1 MLETRT
7 KRGLGM
13 LRRILLV
20 CGIASSVLYVAVDVL
35 GSLRYPGYRYT
46 EQQFSELTAAGS
58 PVRPLMIA
66 LSVIP
71 YTLLVAAFAVGVWI
85 SARPKRAGR
94 ITGAMLLGYAAFG
107 MVGGW
112 FTPMNTREALAAGER
127 GLRNAMHIPMT
138 AVMSLFM
145 LLAMGFGAT
154 LLGKRFRYY
163 SYATIAILVVFG
175 VLTSLQAGKMVANEP
190 TPWMGLTERIN
201 IYATML
207 WVAMLAIG
215 LLRAKETT

>member
-1 MLETRT
+1 MIR
-7 KRGLGM
+7 K
-13 LRRILLV
+13 ILLG
-20 CGIASSVLYVAVDVL
+20 CGIVSSVLYIAVDIL
-35 GSLRYPGYRYT
+35 GTLRYPGYRYT

-66 LSVIP
+66 LNVIP
-71 YTLLVAAFAVGVWI
+71 YTLLVVAFAMGVWT

-107 MVGGW
+107 MAGGAV
-112 FTPMNTREALAAGER
+112 FPMKPREALAAGE
-127 GLRNAMHIPMT
+127 GTLRNTMHIPATM
-138 AVMSLFM
+138 VMSLFI

-163 SYATIAILVVFG
+163 SYATIAILIVFG
-175 VLTSLQAGKMVANEP
+175 VLTSLQAGKMVADEL

-207 WVAMLAIG
+207 WVAVLAIG
-215 LLRAKETT
+215 LLRAQKPR

>member
-1 MLETRT
+1 MIR
-7 KRGLGM
+7 K
-13 LRRILLV
+13 ILLG
-20 CGIASSVLYVAVDVL
+20 CGIVSSVLYIAVDIL
-35 GSLRYPGYRYT
+35 GTLRYPGYRYT

-66 LSVIP
+66 LNVIP
-71 YTLLVAAFAVGVWI
+71 YTLLVVAFAMGVWT

-107 MVGGW
+107 MAGGAV
-112 FTPMNTREALAAGER
+112 FPMKPREALAAGE
-127 GLRNAMHIPMT
+127 GTLRNAMHIPATM
-138 AVMSLFM
+138 VMSLFI

-163 SYATIAILVVFG
+163 SYATIAILIVFG
-175 VLTSLQAGKMVANEP
+175 VLTSLQAGKMVADEP

-207 WVAMLAIG
+207 WVAVLAIG
-215 LLRAKETT
+215 LLRAQKPR

>member
-1 MLETRT
+1 MIR
-7 KRGLGM
+7 K
-13 LRRILLV
+13 ILLG
-20 CGIASSVLYVAVDVL
+20 CGIVSSVLYIAVDIL
-35 GSLRYPGYRYT
+35 GTLRYPGYRYT
-46 EQQFSELTAAGS
+46 EQQFSELSAAGS

-66 LSVIP
+66 LNVIP
-71 YTLLVAAFAVGVWI
+71 YTLLVVAFAMGVWT

-107 MVGGW
+107 MAGGAV
-112 FTPMNTREALAAGER
+112 FPMKPREALAAGE
-127 GLRNAMHIPMT
+127 GTLRNTMHIPATM
-138 AVMSLFM
+138 VMSLFI

-163 SYATIAILVVFG
+163 SYATIAILIVFG
-175 VLTSLQAGKMVANEP
+175 VLTSLQAGKMVADEP

-207 WVAMLAIG
+207 WVAVLAIG
-215 LLRAKETT
+215 LLRAQKPR